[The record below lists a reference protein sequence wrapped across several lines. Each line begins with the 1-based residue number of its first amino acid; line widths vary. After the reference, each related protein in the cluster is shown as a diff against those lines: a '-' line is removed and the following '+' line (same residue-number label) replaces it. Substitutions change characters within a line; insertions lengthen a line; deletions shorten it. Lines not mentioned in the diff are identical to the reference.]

1 MNNQGIEFNEMK
13 SQQKP
18 TPQKAERC
26 KKKKPWPPPLPH
38 LFFLL
43 CPIHHCLFASLSLI
57 NKNIHLLN
65 YILFLL
71 DSSPNAFHLALVNLL
86 SGCCCCHGRR
96 RWSRRPAPAHRRW
109 RASKHATASPPV
121 TAARIGRHA
130 LVMVRTGKKR
140 GAPHASCDRARR
152 PGPGPVPPG
161 WFVS

>member
-1 MNNQGIEFNEMK
+1 MCFGFRKKRKRCQSEGCRSGTTARRRLRLHVESDRKINPPARRR
-13 SQQKP
+13 P
-18 TPQKAERC
+18 TTSHLHALPQ
-26 KKKKPWPPPLPH
+26 
-38 LFFLL
+38 FL
-43 CPIHHCLFASLSLI
+43 IDA
-57 NKNIHLLN
+57 
-65 YILFLL
+65 
-71 DSSPNAFHLALVNLL
+71 A
-86 SGCCCCHGRR
+86 CCCHGRR

>member
-86 SGCCCCHGRR
+86 SGCCCCC
-96 RWSRRPAPAHRRW
+96 SIP
-109 RASKHATASPPV
+109 SSIISPPLHPLFLS
-121 TAARIGRHA
+121 I
-130 LVMVRTGKKR
+130 LYLLSKR
-140 GAPHASCDRARR
+140 RDTQNNRKTNREERKEERRAPTPWAVELL
-152 PGPGPVPPG
+152 PGIPSG
-161 WFVS
+161 FDEIHTEK